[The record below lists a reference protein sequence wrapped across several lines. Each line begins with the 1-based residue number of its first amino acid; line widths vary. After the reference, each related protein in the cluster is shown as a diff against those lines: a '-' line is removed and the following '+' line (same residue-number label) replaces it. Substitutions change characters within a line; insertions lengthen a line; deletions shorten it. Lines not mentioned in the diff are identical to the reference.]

1 MLDTRQRLYLQT
13 KRSGNHL
20 RGKQNLALDRS
31 VIKNPYNVMART
43 RIIYFLVGIYT
54 LISILFIAVP
64 PLYADIYVYADSE
77 GVLHFTNVPT
87 SSNYKIYLREKP
99 DRSLN
104 SDVTRRYDPIITE
117 AAQRHGISFSLLK
130 AMIKIESDFNPRA
143 ISTAGAMGL
152 MQIMPENIKRLK
164 IKDPF
169 DPRENIMGGTRYL
182 KQMIDRFN
190 GKLVLALAAYNA
202 GPNIVERYQRIPPF
216 TETEDYVEAVMK
228 YYSIFKKS

>member
-1 MLDTRQRLYLQT
+1 
-13 KRSGNHL
+13 
-20 RGKQNLALDRS
+20 
-31 VIKNPYNVMART
+31 MART
-43 RIIYFLVGIYT
+43 RIIYFLVGIYA
-54 LISILFIAVP
+54 LISILFVAVP
-64 PLYADIYVYADSE
+64 SLYADIYVYADSE

-87 SSNYKIYLREKP
+87 SSNYKIYIREKP

-104 SDVTRRYDPIITE
+104 SDVTRRYDQIITE
-117 AAQRHGISFSLLK
+117 AAERHGVSFSLLK

-143 ISTAGAMGL
+143 ISTAGALGL

-190 GKLVLALAAYNA
+190 GKLSLALAAYNA
-202 GPNIVERYQRIPPF
+202 GPNTVERYQRIPPF

>member
-1 MLDTRQRLYLQT
+1 
-13 KRSGNHL
+13 
-20 RGKQNLALDRS
+20 
-31 VIKNPYNVMART
+31 
-43 RIIYFLVGIYT
+43 
-54 LISILFIAVP
+54 
-64 PLYADIYVYADSE
+64 VYADSE

-87 SSNYKIYLREKP
+87 SSNYKIYIREKP

-104 SDVTRRYDPIITE
+104 SDVTRRYDQIITE
-117 AAQRHGISFSLLK
+117 AAERHGVSFSLLK

-143 ISTAGAMGL
+143 ISRAGAMGL

-190 GKLVLALAAYNA
+190 GKLPLALAAYNA

-216 TETEDYVEAVMK
+216 TETENYVEAVMK
-228 YYSIFKKS
+228 YYSVFKKS

>member
-1 MLDTRQRLYLQT
+1 
-13 KRSGNHL
+13 
-20 RGKQNLALDRS
+20 
-31 VIKNPYNVMART
+31 MARI
-43 RIIYFLVGIYT
+43 RIIYFLVGIYA
-54 LISILFIAVP
+54 LISILFVAVP
-64 PLYADIYVYADSE
+64 SLYADIYVYADSE

-87 SSNYKIYLREKP
+87 SSNYKIYIREKP

-104 SDVTRRYDPIITE
+104 SDVTRRYDQIITE
-117 AAQRHGISFSLLK
+117 AAERHGVSFSLLK

-143 ISTAGAMGL
+143 ISRAGAMGL

-190 GKLVLALAAYNA
+190 GKLSLALAAYNA
-202 GPNIVERYQRIPPF
+202 GPNTVERYQRIPPF

-228 YYSIFKKS
+228 YYSIFKKG

>member
-1 MLDTRQRLYLQT
+1 MT
-13 KRSGNHL
+13 
-20 RGKQNLALDRS
+20 
-31 VIKNPYNVMART
+31 RT
-43 RIIYFLVGIYT
+43 RIIYFLVGIYA
-54 LISILFIAVP
+54 LISILFVAVP
-64 PLYADIYVYADSE
+64 SLYADIYVYVDSE

-87 SSNYKIYLREKP
+87 SSNYKIYIREKP

-104 SDVTRRYDPIITE
+104 SDVTRRYDQIITE
-117 AAQRHGISFSLLK
+117 AAERHGVSFSLLK

-143 ISTAGAMGL
+143 ISRAGAMGL

-190 GKLVLALAAYNA
+190 GKLPLALAAYNA
-202 GPNIVERYQRIPPF
+202 GPNTVERYQRIPPF

-228 YYSIFKKS
+228 YYSIFKKG